1 MQPTIEL
8 NIVAILLAVAG
19 AFSFN
24 MIYYSVLFGKTWRK
38 ELGLPEDEKPSK
50 KQMFSSLALN
60 ILGLFL
66 MVWVFDHN
74 IQAWDARSWG
84 HTEPFMPDAA
94 AAAIGATL
102 TWFGFFMP
110 QDMNKVI
117 FHGRSWKLFFID
129 TFSNLC
135 SLLIAAYILVFV

>member
-8 NIVAILLAVAG
+8 NIVAILLAVVA

-38 ELGLPEDEKPSK
+38 ELGLPEDANPSRK
-50 KQMFSSLALN
+50 EMISSLVLN
-60 ILGLFL
+60 IIGLFL

-84 HTEPFMPDAA
+84 HAEPFMPDAA
-94 AAAIGATL
+94 AATIGAVL
-102 TWFGFFMP
+102 TWLGFFVP
-110 QDMNKVI
+110 QDLNKVA

-135 SLLIAAYILVFV
+135 SLLIAAYILVFF